1 MDLKTAKT
9 FSAGSNGARFLLS
22 HCLYNLVSFV
32 LKYRLMTNIN
42 TQQVHH
48 CHELDAFIH
57 SVKALKI
64 DLVPKVSFLLRNSFW
79 PLCLYLNWV
88 RFKMYFMHLQVQ
100 TLQKNTVVPVC
111 LVIILSGWVSE
122 WHLDFHAD
130 RFVSRLVS
138 ADICPCGNERQQFS
152 FGFFN
157 IIRKCLLITERAN

>member
-1 MDLKTAKT
+1 M
-9 FSAGSNGARFLLS
+9 SWMLLFAVWK
-22 HCLYNLVSFV
+22 LG
-32 LKYRLMTNIN
+32 R
-42 TQQVHH
+42 
-48 CHELDAFIH
+48 
-57 SVKALKI
+57 I

-157 IIRKCLLITERAN
+157 IIRKCLLITERAKVFMCQAFMQFEFFWVCLAEFNGFHLHNGTQN